1 MHLAEEPRAVGLPG
15 TGLSPHLGHEAI
27 ATARYQPPDRDGGSR
42 LSLAGGTFKP
52 YMAVVTLPPIRG
64 SWRSCIWPRR
74 YWAQRGKVG
83 RMSPVRLLLIDDHLM
98 ITEALASWLSAVPDI
113 WVAGRCAVADPCL
126 LDIVRGAR
134 PDVITIE
141 VEPLGPAIGEVLQ
154 QLVAAQPEAHV
165 VVLSSDRAVAHAVEA
180 ARAGV
185 SAWVA
190 KDQDAAELE
199 SVIRGVMQ
207 GKSWFPPE
215 MLGETLRQLRGD
227 VCRAKEHNDLLGLL
241 TSRER
246 EVLLR
251 MMEGKRGRQ
260 IAQDLMISPYTVR
273 THIGNIFAKLD
284 VHSRLEAVRMARSTG
299 LVPSDQPG

>member
-1 MHLAEEPRAVGLPG
+1 VNQVGGSNSAALRPGRLRSVPVELHPYSWELTVMHLAKEILGTVG
-15 TGLSPHLGHEAI
+15 
-27 ATARYQPPDRDGGSR
+27 QSR
-42 LSLAGGTFKP
+42 G
-52 YMAVVTLPPIRG
+52 
-64 SWRSCIWPRR
+64 
-74 YWAQRGKVG
+74 
-83 RMSPVRLLLIDDHLM
+83 MSPVRLLLIDDHLM
-98 ITEALASWLSAVPDI
+98 ITEALASWLSAAPDI
-113 WVAGRCAVADPCL
+113 WVAGRCATADPSL
-126 LDIVRGAR
+126 PDIVRGAR
-134 PDVITIE
+134 PNVITIE

-154 QLVAAQPEAHV
+154 RLVAAQPKAHV
-165 VVLSSDRAVAHAVEA
+165 VVLSSDRALAHAVEA
-180 ARAGV
+180 AQAGV

-260 IAQDLMISPYTVR
+260 IGPGSDDLALHGANPHR
-273 THIGNIFAKLD
+273 
-284 VHSRLEAVRMARSTG
+284 
-299 LVPSDQPG
+299 